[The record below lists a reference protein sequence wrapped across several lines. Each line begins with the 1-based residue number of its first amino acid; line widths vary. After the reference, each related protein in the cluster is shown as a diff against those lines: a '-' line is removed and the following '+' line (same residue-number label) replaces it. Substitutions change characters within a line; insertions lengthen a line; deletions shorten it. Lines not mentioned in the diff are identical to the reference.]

1 MNGQDSKPGL
11 SASDARQGLRSS
23 ALGVIDRIKGQR
35 SVAAVLDEGK
45 TLVQTLR
52 DTREFDLLDQLT
64 GELRRAG
71 AADPAIRLLQAQS
84 YIERGKSTLAIDVLE
99 GPAAS
104 LPKDSIEWSEAHG
117 LMGRAWKQVLFD
129 TGDHASEIAQNA
141 LRNAVE
147 QYSIPYENDP
157 VRNVWQGLNLMA
169 LSHFAESKGLS
180 PERGIDAKH
189 LAREIIGTL
198 KAIPE
203 SKRDRYYHASLAE
216 ASLALD
222 DIENAQEHIRAY
234 VTDPKTTAFALGG
247 TLRQFTELWEL
258 DRKSE
263 RGKGIV
269 QSICA
274 ALMQKDFGRVDL
286 APDQLQR
293 LSTGAPSDQQLES
306 ILGPDGP
313 ISFQWWKV
321 GLDHARSVGVIC
333 QGEPFRRVGTGFLIR
348 GGDFRPAWGDELFV
362 LTNAHVVSDNAQDGA
377 LARDEACIKFEAVD
391 ANVRYD
397 FESIVWSSPKT
408 ELDATILRL
417 KQPVAGFKHL
427 PAARNLPIADGKQRV
442 YVIGYPGG
450 GDLSFSFQ
458 DNILLEHEGPT
469 TGHPV
474 DPRVCRVQYRAP
486 TEGGSSGSP
495 VFNGNNWRVIALHH
509 AGGNDMRRLNG
520 SIEKWPANQGIWI
533 QSIVGGAK

>member
-1 MNGQDSKPGL
+1 MEDRDSKPGL
-11 SASDARQGLRSS
+11 PAAVTRQSLRSS
-23 ALGVIDRIKGQR
+23 ALGMIDRIRGQR
-35 SVAAVLDEGK
+35 SAATVLDEGK
-45 TLVQTLR
+45 TLIQALR

-71 AADPAIRLLQAQS
+71 ATDPGIRRLQAQS
-84 YIERGKSTLAIDVLE
+84 YIERGKPELAIDVLE
-99 GPAAS
+99 GPAAR
-104 LPKDSIEWSEAHG
+104 LPKNSFEWAEAHG

-141 LRNAVE
+141 LRSAVE
-147 QYSIPYENDP
+147 QYSIPYETDP
-157 VRNVWQGLNLMA
+157 VQNVWQGLNLMA
-169 LSHFAESKGLS
+169 LSHFAESKGLD
-180 PERGIDAKH
+180 PGRGIDTKC
-189 LAREIIGTL
+189 LARDIMATL

-203 SKRDRYYHASLAE
+203 SKRDRWYHASIAE

-222 DIENAQEHIRAY
+222 DVDNAQEHIRAY
-234 VTDPKTTAFALGG
+234 VTDPATTAFALGG
-247 TLRQFTELWEL
+247 TLRQFTDLWEL

-269 QSICA
+269 QSLCA
-274 ALMQKDFGRVDL
+274 GLLQKDFGRVDL

-293 LSTGAPSDQQLES
+293 LSTGAPSDKQLES
-306 ILGPDGP
+306 ILAPDGP
-313 ISFQWWKV
+313 RSWLWWKI
-321 GLDHARSVGVIC
+321 GMDHARSVGVIC
-333 QGEPFRRVGTGFLIR
+333 QGALARVGTGFLVR

-362 LTNAHVVSDNAQDGA
+362 LTNAHVVSDNPQDGA

-391 ANVRYD
+391 ATVSYD
-397 FESIVWSSPKT
+397 FDSIVWSSPKT

-427 PAARNLPIADGKQRV
+427 PTAPRLPIADGKQRV

-450 GDLSFSFQ
+450 RDLSFSFQ
-458 DNILLEHEGPT
+458 DNILLEHEGPA
-469 TGHPV
+469 TGRPV
-474 DPRVCRVQYRAP
+474 DPRVRRVQYRAP

-495 VFNGNNWRVIALHH
+495 VFNGSSWQVVALHH
-509 AGGNDMRRLNG
+509 AGGEDMQRLNG

-533 QSIVGGAK
+533 QSIVDGAK